1 MRRTAP
7 IPVVAR
13 LALCT
18 GIALAA
24 ATVEAQP
31 RRRHHRGVP
40 PSTQA
45 APATE
50 ANTTPPTSAPEAPGA
65 PAEAAPSAEV
75 LEVARSLFREGVE
88 AAQAGR
94 WEEAR
99 QRFARVLSLRAAPL
113 VRFNLA
119 VASRNVGRFV
129 EAIDQYRQFVRDIPA
144 GSDPARERAARDEVT
159 QLEARRAFVRVQVS
173 GDAAAR
179 FVLDGRTLP
188 ASLLGE
194 EIPVDPGPHTVDVEG
209 RAGDRQ
215 RREGTLYEAEHVT
228 VDVALSPTPQG
239 APGGAGAQRATVQ
252 AQPFGHWVARPGR
265 DGRWVDWA
273 RQATREAPSVWAE
286 RPWTVGLQVGAL
298 DDAAY
303 VGVTARWFPQPW
315 AGMELALGT
324 SRAVDQSG
332 AALVHLRLPLRRVA
346 LGVYGGPVLGRAR
359 HWLCS
364 SEDCAG
370 SNIDPVQTTTLAG
383 ASVGA
388 SAEWRFTRTLSA
400 RVLAGALVV
409 GNARDVGGG
418 LTPTERPGCGGA
430 ELACAA
436 FRGDATTYTAAT
448 LSLDLGWSF

>member
-228 VDVALSPTPQG
+228 VDVALNPTPQG
-239 APGGAGAQRATVQ
+239 APGGARNGRR
-252 AQPFGHWVARPGR
+252 FRPSRLGTGWRGR
-265 DGRWVDWA
+265 DGTGAGWIGRVRLRARRRRCGPSGRGRWASRWA
-273 RQATREAPSVWAE
+273 
-286 RPWTVGLQVGAL
+286 PWT
-298 DDAAY
+298 
-303 VGVTARWFPQPW
+303 TRRTW
-315 AGMELALGT
+315 A
-324 SRAVDQSG
+324 
-332 AALVHLRLPLRRVA
+332 
-346 LGVYGGPVLGRAR
+346 
-359 HWLCS
+359 
-364 SEDCAG
+364 
-370 SNIDPVQTTTLAG
+370 
-383 ASVGA
+383 
-388 SAEWRFTRTLSA
+388 
-400 RVLAGALVV
+400 
-409 GNARDVGGG
+409 
-418 LTPTERPGCGGA
+418 
-430 ELACAA
+430 
-436 FRGDATTYTAAT
+436 
-448 LSLDLGWSF
+448 